1 MPLEA
6 EVLDGVIAGLATEL
20 VVGEGEDGEHP
31 GKDSLVLNLGREV
44 DGVERFLVA
53 IGAVTGIGRVN
64 CLDGRGADLVAAV
77 EQLSPVGLLIEL
89 SDKSLKEEK
98 VSLELNNI

>member
-44 DGVERFLVA
+44 D
-53 IGAVTGIGRVN
+53 
-64 CLDGRGADLVAAV
+64 
-77 EQLSPVGLLIEL
+77 
-89 SDKSLKEEK
+89 
-98 VSLELNNI
+98 